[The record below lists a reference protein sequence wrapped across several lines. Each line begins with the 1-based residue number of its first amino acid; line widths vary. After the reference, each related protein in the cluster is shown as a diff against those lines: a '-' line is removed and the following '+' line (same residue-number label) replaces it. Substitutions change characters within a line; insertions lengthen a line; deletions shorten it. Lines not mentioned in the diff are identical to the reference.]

1 MMAAL
6 ASALLVAL
14 FAAVG
19 VGRLSER
26 LRDGGF
32 EQLAITGD
40 APSAA
45 RMIKEKY
52 GIQVAWK
59 DQAYP
64 VKTYHGLIRATD
76 AKTPEVNRYCTV
88 LAQEFLLYP
97 PDLVRRSRLKRIVL
111 CRGLSFGGQI
121 RSAIPDYEHDA
132 LYLDVV
138 SGDYDRLYPRVVI
151 HHEFFHLIDFHDDG
165 QLYSDEQWAS
175 SNPESFRYGAGGA
188 KMQNDYWSGLPTDI
202 PGFLTRYATSGV
214 EEDKAELFAHMMTD
228 YSVVRKRAATDT
240 VIREKI
246 SLMKALLAKFCP
258 DMDVT
263 FWDEVTRRQ
272 TQTR

>member
-14 FAAVG
+14 FAAFH
-19 VGRLSER
+19 VGRLLER
-26 LRDGGF
+26 FRDGGF
-32 EQLAITGD
+32 EQPAITGD
-40 APSAA
+40 SASAA

-52 GIQVAWK
+52 GIQVTWK

-76 AKTPEVNRYCTV
+76 AKTLEVNRYCSV

-97 PDLVRRSRLKRIVL
+97 PELERRSQLNRIVL

-138 SGDYDRLYPRVVI
+138 SGEYDRLYQRVVI
-151 HHEFFHLIDFHDDG
+151 HHEFFHLIDYHDDG
-165 QLYSDEQWAS
+165 ELYSDEQWAR
-175 SNPESFRYGAGGA
+175 SNPNTFRYRDGGA
-188 KMQNDYWSGLPTDI
+188 RMQDDSWSSLPADI

-214 EEDKAELFAHMMTD
+214 EEDKAEIFAHMMTD

-258 DMDVT
+258 DMDET
-263 FWDEVTRRQ
+263 FWDQVSRRQ
-272 TQTR
+272 TLTR